1 MKSTRPPPFVS
12 PSHSTFRPHPF
23 PALIFSP
30 LLPPVPTSLS
40 HLLLHPRS
48 LSFGECPSH
57 ALALLECYRVAQ
69 CLTCT
74 LPLLSPSRSRR
85 VLKIVKERRGES
97 SANSARLFSRPR
109 ESWNPFPY
117 ARAPFFADLIILT
130 FPKEVTRSYS
140 YFLSIGFRTKSE
152 RGQRSLMR
160 ILRYDI
166 LPFLPI

>member
-23 PALIFSP
+23 PALIFSPP

-74 LPLLSPSRSRR
+74 LPLLSPSRFRR

-97 SANSARLFSRPR
+97 SANSTRLFSRPR

-117 ARAPFFADLIILT
+117 ARAPFFSDLIILT
-130 FPKEVTRSYS
+130 FPKKVRALTAI
-140 YFLSIGFRTKSE
+140 F
-152 RGQRSLMR
+152 
-160 ILRYDI
+160 
-166 LPFLPI
+166 